1 MTRPA
6 SACRFVVPPP
16 RCHPSGAFRRLP
28 LDRPGSPTRTRFTLQ
43 LVAVEPRR
51 RSAPGSDWRLAGWA
65 RGAAPAPGASHRP
78 SRRGRAGS
86 ARFRSRLVS
95 PGARR
100 ISAVR
105 NAELHVFFCDGT
117 NEVPCINCDGT
128 HEVPCI
134 NCDGTHEVPC
144 INCDGTNRGPC
155 IFRGRGGS
163 TWQYPLAEVL
173 PPWMGH
179 FSFDSRLLVWC
190 DRSAIGLRDDP
201 T

>member
-1 MTRPA
+1 LGGQTVRYRPPADGETAPGASGALWGPLGGFPRSVAEGSDRGSAAGMSRRSSKRSAMEGGRVTRPA

-16 RCHPSGAFRRLP
+16 RCHPSGAFRCLP

-95 PGARR
+95 PGCVNATPPLHPARESR
-100 ISAVR
+100 PPGSGIDS
-105 NAELHVFFCDGT
+105 LTFCGPST
-117 NEVPCINCDGT
+117 CI
-128 HEVPCI
+128 I
-134 NCDGTHEVPC
+134 
-144 INCDGTNRGPC
+144 
-155 IFRGRGGS
+155 
-163 TWQYPLAEVL
+163 
-173 PPWMGH
+173 GH
-179 FSFDSRLLVWC
+179 LSV
-190 DRSAIGLRDDP
+190 
-201 T
+201 